1 MNKLPLL
8 TKEEVLDPALK
19 EKWENYPFD
28 LALFHAWAH
37 TPDAFV
43 AYTGF
48 NRTVWTEQEDGM
60 PLLLKEIAVVQA
72 SVLSN
77 SSYEWGNHGRGMI
90 RRGGTQAQLDALIA
104 GEADSDLFND
114 TEKLVL
120 QFSTEV
126 TVDAKPTE
134 KTLTAMSELF
144 TSKQIMQLTFA
155 IGAYML
161 NSRCANLC
169 GLEDGD
175 DQAYNQ

>member
-1 MNKLPLL
+1 
-8 TKEEVLDPALK
+8 
-19 EKWENYPFD
+19 
-28 LALFHAWAH
+28 
-37 TPDAFV
+37 
-43 AYTGF
+43 
-48 NRTVWTEQEDGM
+48 
-60 PLLLKEIAVVQA
+60 
-72 SVLSN
+72 
-77 SSYEWGNHGRGMI
+77 MI

-134 KTLTAMSELF
+134 KTLTALSELF

-175 DQAYNQ
+175 DQAYN